1 MTTRTT
7 TEGAQTPDVLQGPQ
21 GVPTVP
27 GAVSA
32 GGRPDPLPMSRRGE
46 ILYFALRTKKVI
58 IGLAIIAFFL
68 FLAVVG
74 PIIRPG
80 DPDALIGPL
89 GASPSAEWWFGTT

>member
-68 FLAVVG
+68 FIIVG
-74 PIIRPG
+74 VLVANFIVDIAYVIV
-80 DPDALIGPL
+80 DPRTRVAMS
-89 GASPSAEWWFGTT
+89 GAEE